1 MRCDNAMLSPHT
13 LTPSFSPPPG
23 GPLAKDCS
31 DPSNLLNTGGANN
44 FPLRGGKIGVMEGGI
59 RLNAFASG
67 GLIPPAQR
75 GTTYEGWLHL
85 ADFYATACALAGV
98 DPTDQRAAAAG
109 LPPIDSLDFSAV
121 LLGTNMTSP
130 RTEIAIGSSDDSD
143 HTGNTIVAGL
153 IDADG
158 WKLIIPGNVDPAFY
172 QGPVFR
178 ASGAGGAA
186 PTTLAPL
193 IPPHPDPCPRSQP
206 HHHAAATPNMQE
218 AGLPFQCAHG
228 PHRRERCRRDQP
240 RQSQGAHCTHRGAA
254 KGRLQPRPRDER
266 PRDVPHGPLQ
276 VGGLPWAM
284 ALKAARTRVEPC
296 ACPPHHLWS
305 SASAARIYH
314 RDSRESIVRF
324 MRLSHLIPSSGPLL
338 VIPSDPPPLRAALSL
353 VIVVTRSREN
363 GEIGSFCA
371 CARAAAAERGPPC
384 VVGGT
389 LLTPHSPNRLSVTPT
404 CCTRIRR
411 RRSASTRRSG

>member
-1 MRCDNAMLSPHT
+1 MRDSAEWTHRCAVAMLSSH
-13 LTPSFSPPPG
+13 LTPLFSPPPG

-31 DPSNLLNTGGANN
+31 DPSNLLNTGGASN
-44 FPLRGGKIGVMEGGI
+44 FPLRGGKIGIMEGGI

-98 DPTDQRAAAAG
+98 DPTDHRAAAAG

-178 ASGAGGAA
+178 ASGAGGQLQQ
-186 PTTLAPL
+186 PWLTDPLPPLAP
-193 IPPHPDPCPRSQP
+193 PPPSAQPTAPPRSS
-206 HHHAAATPNMQE
+206 HTSRATMLDVYSMCLRTPLKRATSQRPT
-218 AGLPFQCAHG
+218 LPKS
-228 PHRRERCRRDQP
+228 R
-240 RQSQGAHCTHRGAA
+240 
-254 KGRLQPRPRDER
+254 
-266 PRDVPHGPLQ
+266 
-276 VGGLPWAM
+276 
-284 ALKAARTRVEPC
+284 
-296 ACPPHHLWS
+296 S
-305 SASAARIYH
+305 S
-314 RDSRESIVRF
+314 
-324 MRLSHLIPSSGPLL
+324 
-338 VIPSDPPPLRAALSL
+338 LRAS
-353 VIVVTRSREN
+353 RSCK
-363 GEIGSFCA
+363 GVS
-371 CARAAAAERGPPC
+371 
-384 VVGGT
+384 
-389 LLTPHSPNRLSVTPT
+389 STPT
-404 CCTRIRR
+404 AGRTTARCASRASPSGGASLGPGSEACRAQGLCTALRV
-411 RRSASTRRSG
+411 